1 MRKTVVAVHQPNFLP
16 WLKLLDKILASDV
29 YVAYDTVQYTKSEYH
44 ARQRVRTYTGELW
57 LTVPLRTVPATR
69 QLIRDVR
76 IDNGQPFR
84 HKHLRLLRSAYG
96 RAEFFDEVY
105 PIVEGV
111 YEHKHERLVDVNVH
125 LIEATCRYLGSD
137 VRIVR
142 ASTLS
147 HAGDNTDRLIQ
158 LLRGVG
164 GQVHLTSTHGTGRR
178 YIDWSRVHSAGIRVR
193 SQAFEHPVYSQAWPG
208 FIPHLAALDMLFT
221 CGRATAQI
229 LESRR
234 RFDDV
239 DSLDDARVA
248 P

>member
-1 MRKTVVAVHQPNFLP
+1 MRDTVVAVHQPNFLP

-29 YVAYDTVQYTKSEYH
+29 FVAYDTVQYTKSEYH

-57 LTVPLRTVPATR
+57 LTVPLRKVPGTR
-69 QLIRDVR
+69 QLIGDMR

-84 HKHLRLLRSAYG
+84 YRHLRLLRSAYG
-96 RAEFFDEVY
+96 RAEFFGEVF

-111 YEHKHERLVDVNVH
+111 YEQDHERLVDVNLQ
-125 LIEATCRYLGSD
+125 LIEAFCRYLGSD

-142 ASTLS
+142 ASSLA

-158 LLRGVG
+158 LVHAAD
-164 GQVHLTSTHGTGRR
+164 GQVHLTSTYGTARG
-178 YIDWSRVHSAGIRVR
+178 YIDWSRVESAGIRVR
-193 SQAFEHPVYSQAWPG
+193 SQAFEHPVYKQAWPG

-234 RFDDV
+234 RFDEV
-239 DSLDDARVA
+239 DGLDGARVA
-248 P
+248 L